1 MKTIAIATL
10 AFLATVAV
18 GVGLA
23 AVFLAPYLVL
33 AAVFI
38 VPIAAGVAAGV
49 AIARYLNSQ

>member
-10 AFLATVAV
+10 AFVATVAV

-23 AVFLAPYLVL
+23 AVFLAAYLAL
-33 AAVFI
+33 AAIFI

-49 AIARYLNSQ
+49 GIARYLNSQ